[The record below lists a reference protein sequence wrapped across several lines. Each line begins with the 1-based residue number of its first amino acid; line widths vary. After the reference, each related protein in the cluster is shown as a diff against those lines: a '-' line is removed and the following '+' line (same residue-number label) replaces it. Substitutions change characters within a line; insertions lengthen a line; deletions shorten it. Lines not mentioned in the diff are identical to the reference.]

1 MVDLLDGYSAQRWAE
16 KVERSLREDTDL
28 WLRAADD
35 GDLSRDRA
43 WILLAWVESAA
54 SDVVISR
61 RPELVETAALAMSLL
76 EDGPLDRRD
85 VMVVASL
92 VRRAALLARLE
103 FTGLTDAG
111 CRRAA
116 TRGRQCAR
124 WLSRVSP
131 DTPPTHVEVGSGD
144 GFRFERQPPRTD
156 IATVRKADYM
166 RSPAGQSSRQVRP
179 WPWPVRS
186 VLLLALLALTGV
198 GLVTLLYSQGIVA
211 LAGPFAAA
219 VVGPVLVLVGLLWR
233 GRRITRREQPPVDS
247 LRRWHLELERERVLA
262 PAARST
268 SASDQ
273 SLDTAVETIENALQQ
288 FSRAHTSSGAA
299 TAETLAAQTDGW
311 TRRAE
316 ITRGIRADA
325 ASARRL
331 AKALS
336 RSVR

>member
-1 MVDLLDGYSAQRWAE
+1 MSVVDLLDEYSEQQWAE
-16 KVERSLREDTDL
+16 EVERSLREDTDR
-28 WLRAADD
+28 WLRAADH
-35 GDLSRDRA
+35 GDLSRDRS

-103 FTGLTDAG
+103 FTGLADGGCQRAG
-111 CRRAA
+111 
-116 TRGRQCAR
+116 TRGRRCAE
-124 WLSRVSP
+124 WLSQVSP

-144 GFRFERQPPRTD
+144 GFRFERVPPGTHD
-156 IATVRKADYM
+156 ATVRRTDFM
-166 RSPAGQSSRQVRP
+166 RSPASREVRQ
-179 WPWPVRS
+179 WPPPVRT
-186 VLLLALLALTGV
+186 VMLLALIALAGV

-211 LAGPFAAA
+211 IAGPFVAAA
-219 VVGPVLVLVGLLWR
+219 VGPVLVLVGLLWR
-233 GRRITRREQPPVDS
+233 DRRVTRREQALVDS

-273 SLDTAVETIENALQQ
+273 SLDTAVETIENALRQ
-288 FSRAHTSSGAA
+288 FARAHTASGAA

-311 TRRAE
+311 ARRAE

-331 AKALS
+331 ANAS
-336 RSVR
+336 RRSAR